1 MFAFVH
7 YPFSLRLSKQLLR
20 RGLYWLWFRLLL
32 SWAVQ
37 MLENLPF
44 LTALPVEEGL
54 LKKKAGVTRDRLY
67 GKANWLDRE
76 FLVVD
81 TGGLT
86 LSDNEEIETLV
97 HKQVLLALE
106 EATVIVFLVD
116 GRQGLTPLDEE
127 IADMLRRQRKP
138 VLLVVNKIESALENT
153 ADFYQLGLDDPL
165 PVSAAHGLNIGDLL
179 DKIISF
185 FPACRAECGSLEI
198 DDAIRV
204 AVVGRPNVGKS
215 SFINALVGEERVI
228 VSDEPGTTRDAIDT
242 LVEWDGKKY
251 IFVDTAGIR
260 KKSKVFEN
268 VEYYSVLRA
277 LKAIENADLVL
288 LLLEATEGVTE
299 QDKKIAGYVL
309 ESNKA
314 LIIALN
320 KWDLVKEQRREGLV
334 NELIDD
340 VKEQLKFVSFA
351 PIIFTSVYEPRRL
364 KRMFNLF
371 EEVHE
376 NYKMRISTSVLNN
389 LLAEAQGVNPLPT
402 SGGKK
407 GRIYYWTQS
416 ATRPPTF
423 VLFVNNSSLIHFS
436 YLRYL
441 ENRLREA
448 FNFKGTPLRLLVKS
462 RKRKGGK

>member
-1 MFAFVH
+1 MAVVPLVAIVGRPNVGKSTLFN
-7 YPFSLRLSKQLLR
+7 RITGGR
-20 RGLYWLWFRLLL
+20 R
-32 SWAVQ
+32 AI
-37 MLENLPF
+37 
-44 LTALPVEEGL
+44 EE
-54 LKKKAGVTRDRLY
+54 KKAGVTRDRLY
-67 GKANWLDRE
+67 GRASWLDKE

-86 LSDNEEIETLV
+86 LSDNEELETLV
-97 HKQVLLALE
+97 QKQAQLALE

-138 VLLVVNKIESALENT
+138 VLLVVNKIESAKQNT
-153 ADFYQLGLDDPL
+153 ADFYKLGLDVPL

-185 FPACRAECGSLEI
+185 FPACRAKSAGSIET

-215 SFINALVGEERVI
+215 SLINTLLGEERVI
-228 VSDEPGTTRDAIDT
+228 VSGKPGTTRDAIDT
-242 LVEWDGKKY
+242 LVEWEGNKY

-260 KKSKVFEN
+260 KKSKVYEN
-268 VEYYSVLRA
+268 VEYYSVLRS

-288 LLLEATEGVTE
+288 LLLEAPEGVTE

-320 KWDLVKEQRREGLV
+320 KWDLVKERHREGFV
-334 NELIDD
+334 NEIIDD
-340 VKEQLKFVSFA
+340 VKKQLKFVSFA

-371 EEVHE
+371 REVYE
-376 NYKMRISTSVLNN
+376 SYSMRISTSIINN

-402 SGGKK
+402 SGGRK

-462 RKRKGGK
+462 RKRKGEK

>member
-1 MFAFVH
+1 MAVVPLVAIVGRPNVGKSTLFN
-7 YPFSLRLSKQLLR
+7 RITGGR
-20 RGLYWLWFRLLL
+20 R
-32 SWAVQ
+32 AI
-37 MLENLPF
+37 
-44 LTALPVEEGL
+44 EE
-54 LKKKAGVTRDRLY
+54 KKAGVTRDRLY
-67 GKANWLDRE
+67 GRASWLDKE

-86 LSDNEEIETLV
+86 LSDNEELETLV
-97 HKQVLLALE
+97 QKQAQLALE

-138 VLLVVNKIESALENT
+138 VLLVVNKIESSIQNT
-153 ADFYQLGLDDPL
+153 ADFYKLGLDVPL

-185 FPACRAECGSLEI
+185 FPAPETENTGSIEK
-198 DDAIRV
+198 DEAIRV

-215 SFINALVGEERVI
+215 SFINTLLGEERVI
-228 VSDEPGTTRDAIDT
+228 VSGKPGTTRDAIDT
-242 LVEWDGKKY
+242 LVEWEGNKY

-260 KKSKVFEN
+260 KKSKVYEN
-268 VEYYSVLRA
+268 VEYYSVLRS

-288 LLLEATEGVTE
+288 LLLEAPEGVTE

-320 KWDLVKEQRREGLV
+320 KWDLVKERHREGFV
-334 NELIDD
+334 NEIIDD
-340 VKEQLKFVSFA
+340 VKKQLKFVSFA

-371 EEVHE
+371 REVYE
-376 NYKMRISTSVLNN
+376 SYSMRISTSIINN

-402 SGGKK
+402 SGGRK

-462 RKRKGGK
+462 RKRKGEK